1 MNRLKVIRA
10 EKKMTQFRLA
20 LISNITQSRLSY
32 LENSLLEPT
41 EEEKTRLARA
51 LAVTVE
57 DIFPENQG
65 KTKEASGGASN
76 ES

>member
-10 EKKMTQFRLA
+10 EKRITQFRLA
-20 LISNITQSRLSY
+20 LLSNITQSRLSY
-32 LENSLLEPT
+32 LENSLLAPT
-41 EEEKTRLARA
+41 EEEKARLARA
-51 LAVTVE
+51 LGVTVQ

-65 KTKEASGGASN
+65 KTKEAPGGASN